1 MSIEQTEVIDFISA
15 AKDEQYIDLTI
26 SDHLAWDDKNEKLLI
41 LQDKL
46 NSYLEFIESG
56 QLIEEYPASK
66 GKKIRIDLR
75 CKFEPNDEGKNF
87 LSIVQPVVN
96 DLGHELKWCLFKK

>member
-1 MSIEQTEVIDFISA
+1 MSIEQTDVIDFIGTS
-15 AKDEQYIDLTI
+15 KDENYINLTI
-26 SDHLAWDDKNEKLLI
+26 SDHLVWDDKNEKLLI

-66 GKKIRIDLR
+66 GKKICIDLR
-75 CKFEPNDEGKNF
+75 CKFEPNDEGKKF
-87 LSIVQPVVN
+87 LSIVEPVVH
-96 DLGHELKWCLFKK
+96 DLGHELKWCLLKK